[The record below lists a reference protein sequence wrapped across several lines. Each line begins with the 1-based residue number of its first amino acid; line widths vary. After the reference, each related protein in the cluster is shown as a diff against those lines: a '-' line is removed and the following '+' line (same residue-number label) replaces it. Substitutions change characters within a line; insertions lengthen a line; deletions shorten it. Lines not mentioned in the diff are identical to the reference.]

1 MPELP
6 EVETIVRGLDREL
19 RGETIDSLEIFRSD
33 PIIQGDPESFSEFL
47 CGRKIK
53 AVQRR
58 AKFLLFHFEPVGGM
72 VVHLRM
78 TGKFTLTETKEPPG
92 PHERIWFRL
101 KSGRLLIYSDL
112 RCFGTLE
119 CHESLDAWEDSKKL
133 GPEPFSQDFNAKSLR
148 KRLRESHREVKPLL
162 LDQGLLA
169 GLGNIYASE
178 VLFRCGINPCRKG
191 KRVKLREW
199 EKLVDE
205 TRSVLNEAIEKNGT
219 SISDFRRVDEKTG
232 EFQNFLRVY
241 EREGKP
247 CVSCGMPV
255 QRIVQQQRSSYF
267 CSGCQV

>member
-1 MPELP
+1 M
-6 EVETIVRGLDREL
+6 
-19 RGETIDSLEIFRSD
+19 
-33 PIIQGDPESFSEFL
+33 
-47 CGRKIK
+47 
-53 AVQRR
+53 
-58 AKFLLFHFEPVGGM
+58 
-72 VVHLRM
+72 
-78 TGKFTLTETKEPPG
+78 
-92 PHERIWFRL
+92 
-101 KSGRLLIYSDL
+101 
-112 RCFGTLE
+112 
-119 CHESLDAWEDSKKL
+119 
-133 GPEPFSQDFNAKSLR
+133 
-148 KRLRESHREVKPLL
+148 KPLL

-169 GLGNIYASE
+169 GLGNIYSSE

-247 CVSCGMPV
+247 CVNCGMPV

-267 CSGCQV
+267 CPGCQV

>member
-1 MPELP
+1 MGGVVPSSEG
-6 EVETIVRGLDREL
+6 RGCHCGRRHAGLAEERALGRRVNIAQGTWEQA
-19 RGETIDSLEIFRSD
+19 RGPQRCAGRAGSARPSQRRRSD
-33 PIIQGDPESFSEFL
+33 GWPRRCESRRRSPGARDARRRRVCRQQRGAISTL
-47 CGRKIK
+47 APLRLALLP
-53 AVQRR
+53 AVPG
-58 AKFLLFHFEPVGGM
+58 AVGS
-72 VVHLRM
+72 
-78 TGKFTLTETKEPPG
+78 T
-92 PHERIWFRL
+92 
-101 KSGRLLIYSDL
+101 
-112 RCFGTLE
+112 
-119 CHESLDAWEDSKKL
+119 
-133 GPEPFSQDFNAKSLR
+133 
-148 KRLRESHREVKPLL
+148 PLL

-199 EKLVDE
+199 GKLVAE

-255 QRIVQQQRSSYF
+255 RRIVQQQRSSYF

>member
-1 MPELP
+1 M
-6 EVETIVRGLDREL
+6 
-19 RGETIDSLEIFRSD
+19 
-33 PIIQGDPESFSEFL
+33 
-47 CGRKIK
+47 GRFQK
-53 AVQRR
+53 
-58 AKFLLFHFEPVGGM
+58 
-72 VVHLRM
+72 
-78 TGKFTLTETKEPPG
+78 TG
-92 PHERIWFRL
+92 
-101 KSGRLLIYSDL
+101 
-112 RCFGTLE
+112 
-119 CHESLDAWEDSKKL
+119 A
-133 GPEPFSQDFNAKSLR
+133 EPFSQDFNAKSLR
-148 KRLRESHREVKPLL
+148 KRLRESQREVKPLL

-191 KRVKLREW
+191 NASNSGNG
-199 EKLVDE
+199 KLVDE

-267 CSGCQV
+267 CPGCQV